1 MKKFGKIAL
10 NIGATLVGGWLLA
23 NLAASL
29 PIEMPDL
36 LNDGLL
42 FLLNAAGHDE
52 LANPD
57 DMEVL
62 AMLAILIISIAV
74 AGIVVWLIGRGCVI
88 AIALGATTVTCTPP
102 HYQTNDYPSSHTEAF
117 TAQAANDPPCSA
129 STGALSPNGHG

>member
-10 NIGATLVGGWLLA
+10 NIGAILVGGWLLA

-42 FLLNAAGHDE
+42 FLLNAVGHDE

-62 AMLAILIISIAV
+62 AMQAIVIISIAV
-74 AGIVVWLIGRGCVI
+74 AGIVVWLANV
-88 AIALGATTVTCTPP
+88 AIT
-102 HYQTNDYPSSHTEAF
+102 
-117 TAQAANDPPCSA
+117 
-129 STGALSPNGHG
+129 

>member
-74 AGIVVWLIGRGCVI
+74 AGVVVWLANV
-88 AIALGATTVTCTPP
+88 AITRLR
-102 HYQTNDYPSSHTEAF
+102 
-117 TAQAANDPPCSA
+117 A
-129 STGALSPNGHG
+129 SRART

>member
-10 NIGATLVGGWLLA
+10 NIGAILVGGWLLA

-42 FLLNAAGHDE
+42 FLLNAVGHDE
-52 LANPD
+52 LPNPD

-62 AMLAILIISIAV
+62 AMQAIVIISIAV
-74 AGIVVWLIGRGCVI
+74 AGIVVWLANV
-88 AIALGATTVTCTPP
+88 AIT
-102 HYQTNDYPSSHTEAF
+102 
-117 TAQAANDPPCSA
+117 
-129 STGALSPNGHG
+129 

>member
-10 NIGATLVGGWLLA
+10 NIGAIWVGGWLLA

-42 FLLNAAGHDE
+42 FLLNAVGHDE

-62 AMLAILIISIAV
+62 AMQAIVIISIAV
-74 AGIVVWLIGRGCVI
+74 AGIVVWLANV
-88 AIALGATTVTCTPP
+88 AIT
-102 HYQTNDYPSSHTEAF
+102 
-117 TAQAANDPPCSA
+117 
-129 STGALSPNGHG
+129 